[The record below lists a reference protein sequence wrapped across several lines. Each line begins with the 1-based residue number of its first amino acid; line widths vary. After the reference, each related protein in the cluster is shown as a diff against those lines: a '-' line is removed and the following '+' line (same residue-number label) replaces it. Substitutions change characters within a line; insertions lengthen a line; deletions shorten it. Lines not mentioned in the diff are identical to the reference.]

1 MPAVAVLVLASSALS
16 LEIDRQPASLVHPT
30 PKNALRHRHVGG
42 SCWLG
47 ERAHRLLGISFVLI
61 YQHSRI
67 HMYIH
72 PYTYIHAHTCTY
84 MHILLY
90 ICTRAQYP
98 YIDWILLCVTS
109 HSRSGVPFF
118 RQHDAWLAYGNGQRR
133 DTLLIAPHTKQK
145 GTKSSRAWG
154 DSEPTSVHMLTA

>member
-1 MPAVAVLVLASSALS
+1 MLAASARWRVMLAW
-16 LEIDRQPASLVHPT
+16 R
-30 PKNALRHRHVGG
+30 K
-42 SCWLG
+42 
-47 ERAHRLLGISFVLI
+47 RAHRLLGISFVLI
-61 YQHSRI
+61 YQHSCI
-67 HMYIH
+67 HMDI
-72 PYTYIHAHTCTY
+72 HTCTY
-84 MHILLY
+84 MHIVLY

-98 YIDWILLCVTS
+98 CIDWILPCVTS

-118 RQHDAWLAYGNGQRR
+118 RQHDAWLACGNGQRR